1 MSKIFTRTFR
11 VRWSET
17 NADGQVD
24 LASYLRYLIE
34 TAWDWGAAGGLSLDD
49 VQAHGQTW
57 VIRETE
63 FNLLR
68 PLGYNDHFDFTIWLL
83 EWRRVRGT
91 RAFELKLQDSGE
103 VIAQGA
109 QQVAVLDSQTMRPT
123 RPPDHLLDY
132 YRLEEPRPF
141 AQQRF
146 PRLPAP
152 PEAAFVMER
161 WVEAR
166 DLDQLDIVENSV
178 YAAYAEEAAARALA
192 AADWSPADLKAQGL
206 AVRYRRIHIQY
217 QSPAVWGD
225 RLQVVTYPLR
235 LGGSGGEWVV
245 AVQRPADG
253 LSIARCVLS
262 WTLVDRATGG
272 VQVLPESLS
281 AALRDKVAVTTLP
294 ARKE

>member
-17 NADGQVD
+17 NADGEVD

-49 VQAHGQTW
+49 VKAMGQTW

-63 FNLLR
+63 FNLVR
-68 PLGYNDHFDFTIWLL
+68 PLVYDDLFDFTIWLL

-91 RAFELKLQDSGE
+91 RAFELRLQDSGE

-123 RPPDHLLDY
+123 SPPDHLLDY

-141 AQQRF
+141 AHQRF

-152 PEAAFVMER
+152 PETAHVLER
-161 WVEAR
+161 RVEAR

-192 AADWSPADLKAQGL
+192 EVAWSPAELKARGL

-225 RLQVVTYPLR
+225 RLQVVTYLLR
-235 LGGSGGEWVV
+235 LADTGGEW
-245 AVQRPADG
+245 AVTIQRPADG
-253 LSIARCVLS
+253 LGIARGILS

-272 VQVLPESLS
+272 VQRLPESLS
-281 AALRDKVAVTTLP
+281 SALQDRRP
-294 ARKE
+294 I